1 MPHIP
6 TLSAL
11 PTVTT
16 TTSTTTIG
24 AKANHNLAP
33 VEPFHGYFKPDDDVP
48 EIDSMIK
55 SRSAFRWIRDIHQ
68 MISDG
73 VYSFQQTISGKS
85 GPEVFSN
92 NRTMFML
99 SSYDYLGLVGHPY
112 IEAATINAIKNFGTG
127 TGGARMLA
135 GTNQLHRQLER
146 KVAAFKGKPA
156 ALACSSG
163 YMANLAVISSIV
175 QKKDRVIVDE
185 LVHRSLIDALNLT
198 QVSFQKFKHNNAEHL
213 RSLLEKPT
221 DAEKTFIVIEGIYS
235 MEGDICVLPEIVE
248 LKKAHKAYIILDE
261 SHSFGVLG
269 RNGRGVDE
277 HFGISPNDIDIY
289 TSALSKSVPSGGG
302 FIAASEQ
309 TIIFLQ
315 HAASAFVFSSAISPM
330 NTAAAL
336 AGVEIIE
343 KEGPE
348 RIRKLSDNAD
358 YLRRNLRKLGYN
370 IGVSE
375 SAIIPVIIGHTERTL
390 QLSAR
395 LYELGFLANPVIFPA
410 IPPGG
415 DRLRLCVTAA
425 QSKYMLDEVIFA
437 FSLCKEI
444 AIPQE

>member
-1 MPHIP
+1 MPNTP
-6 TLSAL
+6 TLSQ
-11 PTVTT
+11 PVPVVTT
-16 TTSTTTIG
+16 HNTT
-24 AKANHNLAP
+24 ADRNLTP
-33 VEPFHGYFKPDDDVP
+33 VDPFHGYFNPNDDAP
-48 EIDSMIK
+48 ELDSMIK
-55 SRSAFRWIRDIHQ
+55 SRSAFRWIRDIHH
-68 MISDG
+68 MISG
-73 VYSFQQTISGKS
+73 GMYSFQQTMSGKS

-135 GTNQLHRQLER
+135 GTNQLHRQLE
-146 KVAAFKGKPA
+146 KKIATFKGKAA
-156 ALACSSG
+156 ALVCSSG
-163 YMANLAVISSIV
+163 YMANLAVITCIV

-185 LVHRSLIDALNLT
+185 LVHRSLIDALNMA
-198 QVSFQKFKHNNAEHL
+198 QVSFLKFRHNDPEHL
-213 RSLLEKPT
+213 KILLEKPT

-235 MEGDICVLPEIVE
+235 MEGDICALPEIVA
-248 LKKAHKAYIILDE
+248 LKKQHNAYIILDE

-269 RNGRGVDE
+269 KTGRGVDE
-277 HFGISPNDIDIY
+277 HFGVSPDDIDIY

-302 FIAASEQ
+302 FVATSEQ
-309 TIIFLQ
+309 SVIFMQ

-343 KEGPE
+343 KEGAE
-348 RIRKLSDNAD
+348 RIRKLFENAD
-358 YLRRNLRKLGYN
+358 YLRRNLKRLGYN
-370 IGVSE
+370 VGVSE
-375 SAIIPVIIGHTERTL
+375 SPIIPVIIGHTDRTL
-390 QLSAR
+390 QLSAK

-425 QSKYMLDEVIFA
+425 QSKYMLDEVIYA
-437 FSLCKEI
+437 FSLCREI
-444 AIPQE
+444 ALAND

>member
-1 MPHIP
+1 MPN
-6 TLSAL
+6 TLSQPLPL
-11 PTVTT
+11 PT
-16 TTSTTTIG
+16 TSNSTADHSKLTP
-24 AKANHNLAP
+24 LD
-33 VEPFHGYFKPDDDVP
+33 PFHGYFKPDDEAP
-48 EIDSMIK
+48 AIDSMIK

-68 MISDG
+68 MISGG
-73 VYSFQQTISGKS
+73 VYSFQQTMSGKS

-92 NRTMFML
+92 NRSMFML

-146 KVAAFKGKPA
+146 KIATFKSKPA

-163 YMANLAVISSIV
+163 YMANLAVISCIV
-175 QKKDRVIVDE
+175 QKKDRVIIDE
-185 LVHRSLIDALNLT
+185 LAHRSLIDALNLA

-213 RSLLEKPT
+213 DSLLEKPT
-221 DAEKTFIVIEGIYS
+221 EAEKTFIVIEGIYS
-235 MEGDICVLPEIVE
+235 MEGDICALPEIVR
-248 LKKAHKAYIILDE
+248 LKKKHNAYIILDE
-261 SHSFGVLG
+261 SHSFGLLG
-269 RNGRGVDE
+269 KNGRGVDE
-277 HFGISPNDIDIY
+277 HFGISPDDIDIY

-302 FIAASEQ
+302 FIAASQ
-309 TIIFLQ
+309 QVIIFLQ

-348 RIRKLSDNAD
+348 RIRKLFDNAD
-358 YLRRNLRKLGYN
+358 YLRRNLKRLGYN
-370 IGVSE
+370 TGVSE
-375 SAIIPVIIGHTERTL
+375 SAIIPVIIGNTEKTL
-390 QLSAR
+390 QLSAK

-437 FSLCKEI
+437 FDICTKVALSD
-444 AIPQE
+444 

>member
-1 MPHIP
+1 MPNLP
-6 TLSAL
+6 TLSVSASI
-11 PTVTT
+11 
-16 TTSTTTIG
+16 TTSTTGSNT
-24 AKANHNLAP
+24 KANDNLTP
-33 VEPFHGYFKPDDDVP
+33 LDPFHGYFRPDDDAP
-48 EIDSMIK
+48 EVDTMIR
-55 SRSAFRWIRDIHQ
+55 SRSAFRWIRDIQQ
-68 MISDG
+68 MVSGG
-73 VYSFQQTISGKS
+73 VYLFQQTMSGKS

-92 NRTMFML
+92 NRAMFML

-112 IEAATINAIKNFGTG
+112 IEAATINAIKNFGTA

-135 GTNQLHRQLER
+135 GTNQLHRQLEK

-156 ALACSSG
+156 ALVCSSG
-163 YMANLAVISSIV
+163 YMANLAVISCIV

-185 LVHRSLIDALNLT
+185 LAHRSLIDALNLA
-198 QVSFQKFKHNNAEHL
+198 QVPFQKFRHNDTTHL
-213 RSLLEKPT
+213 KALLEKPT

-235 MEGDICVLPEIVE
+235 MEGDICALPEIVE
-248 LKKAHKAYIILDE
+248 LKKAHNAYVILDE
-261 SHSFGVLG
+261 SHSFGTLG

-277 HFGISPNDIDIY
+277 HFGISPTDIDIY

-348 RIRKLSDNAD
+348 RIRKLFDNAD
-358 YLRRNLRKLGYN
+358 YLRRNLKRLGYN
-370 IGVSE
+370 VGVSQ

-390 QLSAR
+390 QLSAK

-437 FSLCKEI
+437 FSLCTDI
-444 AIPQE
+444 AILQK

>member
-1 MPHIP
+1 MPNTQ
-6 TLSAL
+6 TLSEAL
-11 PTVTT
+11 PVVAPPA
-16 TTSTTTIG
+16 ST
-24 AKANHNLAP
+24 AEPLNLKP
-33 VEPFHGYFKPDDDVP
+33 LDPFQGYFKPNDNVP

-55 SRSAFRWIRDIHQ
+55 SRTSFRWLRNIRQ
-68 MISDG
+68 MVSDE
-73 VYSFQQTISGKS
+73 VYPFQQTMSGKS

-135 GTNQLHRQLER
+135 GTNQLHRHLE
-146 KVAAFKGKPA
+146 KKLATFKGKPA
-156 ALACSSG
+156 ALVCSSG
-163 YMANLAVISSIV
+163 YMANLAVISCIV
-175 QKKDRVIVDE
+175 EKKDRVIIDE
-185 LVHRSLIDALNLT
+185 LAHRSLIDALYMA
-198 QVSFQKFKHNNAEHL
+198 QVPFQKFRHNNTDHL
-213 RSLLEKPT
+213 KSLLEMPT

-235 MEGDICVLPEIVE
+235 MEGDICALPEIVA
-248 LKKAHKAYIILDE
+248 LKKTHNAYIILDE
-261 SHSFGVLG
+261 SHSFGSLG
-269 RNGRGVDE
+269 MNGRGVDE
-277 HFGISPNDIDIY
+277 HFGISPDDIDIY

-309 TIIFLQ
+309 TVIFLQ

-348 RIRKLSDNAD
+348 RIRKLFENAG
-358 YLRRNLRKLGYN
+358 YLRRNLKRLGYN
-370 IGVSE
+370 TGVSE
-375 SAIIPVIIGHTERTL
+375 SAIVPVIIGNTERTL
-390 QLSAR
+390 QLSAK

-425 QSKYMLDEVIFA
+425 QSKYMLDEVIYA
-437 FSLCKEI
+437 FSLCTEI
-444 AIPQE
+444 GLTKD

>member
-1 MPHIP
+1 MQH
-6 TLSAL
+6 S
-11 PTVTT
+11 
-16 TTSTTTIG
+16 STDHMRL
-24 AKANHNLAP
+24 KPLD
-33 VEPFHGYFKPDDDVP
+33 PFHGYFNPNNDAP

-68 MISDG
+68 MISGG
-73 VYSFQQTISGKS
+73 VYSFQQTMSGKS

-92 NRTMFML
+92 NRSMFML

-146 KVAAFKGKPA
+146 KIAAFKGKPA

-163 YMANLAVISSIV
+163 YMANLAVISCIV
-175 QKKDRVIVDE
+175 QKKDRVIIDE
-185 LVHRSLIDALNLT
+185 LAHRSLIDALYLA
-198 QVSFQKFKHNNAEHL
+198 QVPFQKFKHNNATHL
-213 RSLLEKPT
+213 NSLLEKPT
-221 DAEKTFIVIEGIYS
+221 DAEKTFIVVEGIYS
-235 MEGDICVLPEIVE
+235 MEGDICNLPDIIA
-248 LKKAHKAYIILDE
+248 LKKKHNAYIILDE
-261 SHSFGVLG
+261 SHSFGLLG
-269 RNGRGVDE
+269 RSGKGVDE
-277 HFGISPNDIDIY
+277 HFGISPDDIDIY
-289 TSALSKSVPSGGG
+289 TSALSKSIPSGGG

-309 TIIFLQ
+309 AVIFLQ
-315 HAASAFVFSSAISPM
+315 HAASAFVFSSAMSPM

-336 AGVEIIE
+336 AGVEIVE

-348 RIRKLSDNAD
+348 RIRKLFENAE
-358 YLRRNLRKLGYN
+358 YLRRNLKRLGYN
-370 IGVSE
+370 TGVSE
-375 SAIIPVIIGHTERTL
+375 SAIIPVIIGNTEKTL
-390 QLSAR
+390 QLSAK

-437 FSLCKEI
+437 FDICTEI
-444 AIPQE
+444 ALSN

>member
-1 MPHIP
+1 MPNTP
-6 TLSAL
+6 TLSQTL
-11 PTVTT
+11 PVASPQTHRTDQLHL
-16 TTSTTTIG
+16 
-24 AKANHNLAP
+24 KPLD
-33 VEPFHGYFKPDDDVP
+33 PFHGYFKPNDDAP
-48 EIDSMIK
+48 EIDSIIK
-55 SRSAFRWIRDIHQ
+55 SRSAFRWIRDIQQ
-68 MISDG
+68 MISGG
-73 VYSFQQTISGKS
+73 VYSFQQTMSGKS

-135 GTNQLHRQLER
+135 GTNQLHRQLE
-146 KVAAFKGKPA
+146 KKIALFKGKPA

-163 YMANLAVISSIV
+163 YMANLAVISCIV
-175 QKKDRVIVDE
+175 QKKDRVLIDE
-185 LVHRSLIDALNLT
+185 LAHRSLIDALNLA
-198 QVSFQKFKHNNAEHL
+198 QVPFQKFKHNNTDHL
-213 RSLLEKPT
+213 KSLLEKPT

-235 MEGDICVLPEIVE
+235 MEGDICVLPGIVE
-248 LKKAHKAYIILDE
+248 LKKQHNAYIILDE
-261 SHSFGVLG
+261 SHSFGLLG
-269 RNGRGVDE
+269 SNGRGVDE
-277 HFGISPNDIDIY
+277 HFGISPDDIDIY

-302 FIAASEQ
+302 FVAASAQ

-348 RIRKLSDNAD
+348 RIRKLFENAE
-358 YLRRNLRKLGYN
+358 YLRRNLKRLGYN
-370 IGVSE
+370 TGLSQ
-375 SAIIPVIIGHTERTL
+375 SAIIPVIIGNTDRTL
-390 QLSAR
+390 QLSAK

-437 FSLCKEI
+437 FSLCTDIVLSK
-444 AIPQE
+444 

>member
-1 MPHIP
+1 MSNTP
-6 TLSAL
+6 TLSQHL
-11 PTVTT
+11 PVAPSPTHRTDHV
-16 TTSTTTIG
+16 
-24 AKANHNLAP
+24 NLKP
-33 VEPFHGYFKPDDDVP
+33 LDPFHGYFNPNDDAP

-55 SRSAFRWIRDIHQ
+55 SRSAFRWIRDIQQ
-68 MISDG
+68 MITGG
-73 VYSFQQTISGKS
+73 VYSFQQTMSGKS

-135 GTNQLHRQLER
+135 GTNQLHRQLE
-146 KVAAFKGKPA
+146 KKIAAFKGKPA

-163 YMANLAVISSIV
+163 YMANLAVISCII
-175 QKKDRVIVDE
+175 QKKDRVIIDE
-185 LVHRSLIDALNLT
+185 LAHRSLIDALNLA
-198 QVSFQKFKHNNAEHL
+198 QVPFQKFKHNNAEHL
-213 RSLLEKPT
+213 KSLLEKPT
-221 DAEKTFIVIEGIYS
+221 DAEKTFIIIEGIYS
-235 MEGDICVLPEIVE
+235 MEGDICTLPEIVE
-248 LKKAHKAYIILDE
+248 LKKQHNAYIILDE
-261 SHSFGVLG
+261 SHSFGLLG
-269 RNGRGVDE
+269 SNGRGVDE
-277 HFGISPNDIDIY
+277 HYGISPDDIDIY

-302 FIAASEQ
+302 FIAASPQ
-309 TIIFLQ
+309 TIIYLQ

-348 RIRKLSDNAD
+348 RIRKLFENAE
-358 YLRRNLRKLGYN
+358 YLRRNLKRLGYN
-370 IGVSE
+370 TGFSE
-375 SAIIPVIIGHTERTL
+375 SAIIPIIIGHTEKTL
-390 QLSAR
+390 QLSAK

-425 QSKYMLDEVIFA
+425 QSKYILDEVIYA
-437 FSLCKEI
+437 FSMCTDI
-444 AIPQE
+444 ALSK

>member
-1 MPHIP
+1 MPNTP
-6 TLSAL
+6 TLSQPL
-11 PTVTT
+11 PAVTT
-16 TTSTTTIG
+16 
-24 AKANHNLAP
+24 HNAIADRPNLKP
-33 VEPFHGYFKPDDDVP
+33 LDPFHGYFKPHDNAP

-68 MISDG
+68 MISGG
-73 VYSFQQTISGKS
+73 VYSFQQTMSGKS

-135 GTNQLHRQLER
+135 GTNQLHRQLE
-146 KVAAFKGKPA
+146 KKIAAFKGKPA

-163 YMANLAVISSIV
+163 YMANLAVISCIV
-175 QKKDRVIVDE
+175 QKKDRVIIDE
-185 LVHRSLIDALNLT
+185 LAHRSLIDALYMA
-198 QVSFQKFKHNNAEHL
+198 QVPFQKFKHNNIEHL
-213 RSLLEKPT
+213 KSLLEKPT
-221 DAEKTFIVIEGIYS
+221 EAEKTFIIIEGIYS
-235 MEGDICVLPEIVE
+235 MEGDICALPEIVE
-248 LKKAHKAYIILDE
+248 LKKAHNAYLILDE
-261 SHSFGVLG
+261 SHSFGLLG

-309 TIIFLQ
+309 TVIFLQ

-348 RIRKLSDNAD
+348 RIRKLFENAD
-358 YLRRNLRKLGYN
+358 YLRRNLNRLGYN
-370 IGVSE
+370 TGLSE

-390 QLSAR
+390 QLSAK

-425 QSKYMLDEVIFA
+425 QSKYMLDEVIYA
-437 FSLCKEI
+437 FSLCAEAALAKD
-444 AIPQE
+444 

>member
-1 MPHIP
+1 
-6 TLSAL
+6 
-11 PTVTT
+11 
-16 TTSTTTIG
+16 
-24 AKANHNLAP
+24 
-33 VEPFHGYFKPDDDVP
+33 
-48 EIDSMIK
+48 
-55 SRSAFRWIRDIHQ
+55 
-68 MISDG
+68 
-73 VYSFQQTISGKS
+73 
-85 GPEVFSN
+85 
-92 NRTMFML
+92 MFML

-146 KVAAFKGKPA
+146 KIASFKGKPA
-156 ALACSSG
+156 SLACSSG
-163 YMANLAVISSIV
+163 YMANLAVISCII
-175 QKKDRVIVDE
+175 QKKDRVLIDE
-185 LVHRSLIDALNLT
+185 LVHRSLIDALNMA
-198 QVSFQKFKHNNAEHL
+198 QVPFQKFKHNNTEHL
-213 RSLLEKPT
+213 KNLLEQPT

-235 MEGDICVLPEIVE
+235 MEGDICALPEIVE
-248 LKKAHKAYIILDE
+248 LKKTHNAYIILDE
-261 SHSFGVLG
+261 SHSFGSLG

-277 HFGISPNDIDIY
+277 HFGISPDDIDIY

-309 TIIFLQ
+309 TIIYLQ
-315 HAASAFVFSSAISPM
+315 HAASAFVFSSAMSPM

-348 RIRKLSDNAD
+348 RIRKLFDNAD
-358 YLRRNLRKLGYN
+358 YLRRNLKRLGYN
-370 IGVSE
+370 TGASQ
-375 SAIIPVIIGHTERTL
+375 SAIIPVIIGHTDKTL
-390 QLSAR
+390 LLSAK

-437 FSLCKEI
+437 FDMCTEI
-444 AIPQE
+444 ALS